1 MRTKDEIVED
11 IVSTEADLELI
22 YVKKSKLTMGPS
34 FQETIYELLE
44 QEEKLVD
51 KVTDLKKLLTEYQ

>member
-11 IVSTEADLELI
+11 IVNSESELELI
-22 YVKKSKLTMGPS
+22 YVKKSNLTMGPS
-34 FQETIYELLE
+34 FRETIYELLE